1 MNVSDILFKDIEN
14 KISIKPIGDKI
25 AIIALEG
32 TGAESTT
39 ESGIVYNDNK
49 SGPVKVLVVAVGDD
63 VKEDISPRDIAIWDR
78 TTAMGDHEGF
88 GIIKESSLLAIVD
101 RLEG

>member
-63 VKEDISPRDIAIWDR
+63 VKEDISPRDIALWDR